1 MNKIFFS
8 VLAAVIL
15 FAPLSE
21 VQARSSNQSRHTKN
35 NPPYD
40 CSVTKKPAAPK
51 WVDMR
56 VSKEKPGNGRID
68 LVWEDSDRAHDVE
81 IKWGKVGG
89 KTDTKKTGD
98 DGDQKFTG
106 LKNGTAYWFKVRGVS
121 NCGKSSWTDGKNTSL
136 PGKPNRF
143 LP

>member
-1 MNKIFFS
+1 MKKAIFFL
-8 VLAAVIL
+8 VAAVVFL
-15 FAPLSE
+15 APLSG
-21 VQARSSNQSRHTKN
+21 VQARSSNQGKHLKE
-35 NPPYD
+35 NPKYD
-40 CSVTKKPAAPK
+40 CSVTKKPSDPK

-56 VSKEKPGNGRID
+56 VKKEKSGNGRID

-89 KTDTKKTGD
+89 STKTKSTGD
-98 DGDQKFTG
+98 DGDQKFKG
-106 LKNGTAYWFKVRGVS
+106 LKNGVAYSFKVRGVS
-121 NCGKSSWTDGKNTSL
+121 NCGKSSWTEGKNTSL

>member
-8 VLAAVIL
+8 VLVAAIL
-15 FAPLSE
+15 FAPLSVVE
-21 VQARSSNQSRHTKN
+21 ARSSNQGKHLKD

-51 WVDMR
+51 WVDFR
-56 VSKEKPGNGRID
+56 TSKEKAGNKKIE
-68 LVWEDSDRAHDVE
+68 LIWEDADRAHDVE

-89 KTDTKKTGD
+89 STKTKKTAD
-98 DGDQKFTG
+98 DGDWTFKD
-106 LKNGTAYWFKVRGVS
+106 LKNGVAYSFKVRGVS

>member
-15 FAPLSE
+15 FAPLSG
-21 VQARSSNQSRHTKN
+21 VQARSSNQGKHLKN
-35 NPPYD
+35 NPEYN

-56 VSKEKPGNGRID
+56 MKKEKAGNSKIE
-68 LVWEDSDRAHDVE
+68 LIWEDADRAHDVE

-89 KTDTKKTGD
+89 STKTKKTAD
-98 DGDQKFTG
+98 DGDWTFNS
-106 LKNGTAYWFKVRGVS
+106 LKNGVAYSFKVRGVS